1 MIWPTTFNTR
11 LASWNQLRSQCHNLP
26 IESALKEINSWW
38 FNSPWRPYYLHW
50 DDQSFWPDPWQLL
63 SDNTFCDLA
72 RALGILYT
80 ISLLDRADMADA
92 VLVFTQDGDNLV
104 LVAKEKYILN
114 WSPDS
119 VVNTFQEVKI
129 KKQYT
134 QQVAKQ
140 QYL

>member
-1 MIWPTTFNTR
+1 MWPADFATR
-11 LASWNQLRSQCHNLP
+11 LEAWNNLRTQTQNLSV
-26 IESALKEINSWW
+26 ESTLATINNWW
-38 FNSPWRPYYLHW
+38 FNVPWKPYYLHW
-50 DDQSFWPDPWQLL
+50 DDQQTWPDPWQLL
-63 SDNTFCDLA
+63 SDNYYCDLA

-92 VLVFTQDGDNLV
+92 RLVLTEDGSNLV

-114 WSPDS
+114 WDRDTI
-119 VVNTFQEVKI
+119 VNTNQAVKI

-134 QQVAKQ
+134 QEEVKK